1 MNNLIKTQN
10 SDILKPYDNT
20 VSLGKNDFYYI
31 QTGFLKLD
39 LTDVACSALRSDPI
53 YSSIDSCKRII
64 NDTQSSPEQISN
76 AFQRALCDNKSAAV
90 RLQTLQSQIHSATQ
104 GLDDTREYYNI
115 TMIQNANLAAGIV
128 LLLGGTLYYFNKSSV

>member
-1 MNNLIKTQN
+1 MDNLIKSQN

-20 VSLGKNDFYYI
+20 VSLGKDDFYYI

-39 LTDVACSALRSDPI
+39 LTDVACSALRTNGN
-53 YSSIDSCKRII
+53 YSIDSCKLIM
-64 NDTQSSPEQISN
+64 NDAQSTPEQISK

-90 RLQTLQSQIHSATQ
+90 RLQTLQTQVHSATQ

-115 TMIQNANLAAGIV
+115 TMIHNANLAAGIV
-128 LLLGGTLYYFNKSSV
+128 FLLGGTLYYFNKSSV